1 MIPVGRLAPGNQW
14 DQNMLDRLFANELY
28 PTGLTFKTTAGYPV
42 GDGCVLIIPGR
53 YWAGHTGKITEAIR
67 LYRWVLA
74 IRTSDEEDLFDI
86 RQVEHPNI
94 RWWIQTPRMDREYD
108 ARLIGLGYPPH
119 FNVMERDAPG
129 KQWADVFLSAQ
140 KTHQRRVE
148 AFAATKAIV
157 GPLVFARAT
166 EGFTEGMSKEEYA
179 GSMSGAKVAPAP
191 SGAVSPDS
199 FRLYEALEAHC
210 VPIAD
215 DVSPA
220 YDSQGYWRRMFPD
233 APFPILT
240 DYRDLEGLV
249 TEALGDWPR
258 NANRITAWWMQQK
271 RKLSLWLRED
281 LEALGAL

>member
-1 MIPVGRLAPGNQW
+1 MIHVGRLAPGNQW
-14 DQNMLDRLFANELY
+14 DQNMLDRLLGNALY
-28 PTGLTFKTTAGYPV
+28 PTGLEFKTVFGYPV
-42 GDGCVLIIPGR
+42 SDGCVLIIPGR
-53 YWAGHTGKITEAIR
+53 YWAEHAGKITEAIR

-74 IRTSDEEDLFDI
+74 MRTSDEEDLFDVK
-86 RQVEHPNI
+86 QVEHPNI
-94 RWWIQTPRMDREYD
+94 RWWVQTPRTDREYN

-119 FNVMERDAPG
+119 FNAMESVVPG

-140 KTHQRRVE
+140 KTHPRRVE
-148 AFAATKAIV
+148 AFDATKGIT

-166 EGFTEGMSKEEYA
+166 EGFTKGMTEEDYA
-179 GSMSGAKVAPAP
+179 GCMTGAKVAPAP

-220 YDSQGYWRRMFPD
+220 YGSQGYWRRMFPD

-240 DYRDLEGLV
+240 DYQDLPRLV
-249 TEALGDWPR
+249 DEALGDWPQ
-258 NANRITAWWMQQK
+258 NANRITAWWMGYK
-271 RKLSLWLRED
+271 RQMSKWLRED
-281 LEALGAL
+281 LQALGAL